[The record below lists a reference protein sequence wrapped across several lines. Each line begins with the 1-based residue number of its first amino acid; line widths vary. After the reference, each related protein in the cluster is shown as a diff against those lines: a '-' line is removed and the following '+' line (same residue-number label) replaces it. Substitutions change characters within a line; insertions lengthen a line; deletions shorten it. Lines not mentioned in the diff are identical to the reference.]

1 MNTLEQR
8 VAKLRKQVHRVEID
22 LPLLRAEIASGD
34 TAASHFIDRLRIAID
49 NATGVALLADARLSA
64 PVLAVA
70 RSLLESLITTH
81 WASLSD
87 SNSNEIQ
94 TVARFESIRLTRNML
109 TKGRGALINKIDGRD
124 ETQRILNHPWTKMA
138 KRPPK
143 IDRMAKE
150 SGLEKLYDLIW
161 GVISLLAHGNDTTSL
176 AQQSGL
182 LPASVE
188 AVRTI
193 LASIHLIVHNRV
205 REHRPTVANEIEA
218 ILNVTTFR

>member
-94 TVARFESIRLTRNML
+94 TV
-109 TKGRGALINKIDGRD
+109 
-124 ETQRILNHPWTKMA
+124 
-138 KRPPK
+138 
-143 IDRMAKE
+143 
-150 SGLEKLYDLIW
+150 
-161 GVISLLAHGNDTTSL
+161 
-176 AQQSGL
+176 
-182 LPASVE
+182 
-188 AVRTI
+188 
-193 LASIHLIVHNRV
+193 
-205 REHRPTVANEIEA
+205 
-218 ILNVTTFR
+218 